1 MAKKRP
7 LCKLKDDKVAK
18 DLKRLMKVV
27 REPEYICRRCARAA
41 SDDAYLCKAVKID

>member
-1 MAKKRP
+1 MSKKR

-27 REPEYICRRCARAA
+27 SQPTHICRRCARAA
-41 SDDAYLCKAVKID
+41 GDEGYLCKPVKID